1 MCAFT
6 ACVRFL
12 RRRGP
17 AGLRGFTTE
26 FLTFLLL
33 HKTFVA
39 NSLASWYYGVDNS
52 EVAGVIDENCRS
64 YRKQK
69 TIS

>member
-12 RRRGP
+12 RCRGP
-17 AGLRGFTTE
+17 AGLRDFTME
-26 FLTFLLL
+26 FLAFLLL

-39 NSLASWYYGVDNS
+39 NSLAPWYYGVDES
-52 EVAGVIDENCRS
+52 ELGGKENELS
-64 YRKQK
+64 PVW
-69 TIS
+69 S